1 MIKLG
6 SEENAIRFKVREI
19 PFKLL
24 ATKFYRTQ
32 IQSKQLFILI
42 QAKLYWCI
50 VKTCLMS
57 LWLMKIL
64 IQYSKTINNA
74 NFDIADAISDAAEV
88 VFYAMGDC

>member
-1 MIKLG
+1 MQSGSKLERSCLNCWQPSSIG
-6 SEENAIRFKVREI
+6 PKSNQNNC
-19 PFKLL
+19 LSL
-24 ATKFYRTQ
+24 
-32 IQSKQLFILI
+32 S

-50 VKTCLMS
+50 VETCLMS